1 MDIASGRADVGDNGC
16 ARGGEPQAK
25 ISKIYRDS
33 GSTVARSAI
42 NYRNIT
48 IYNNGAGGGG
58 RAGDPTCYVTQE
70 ARAFPPDLSRF
81 IARYK

>member
-1 MDIASGRADVGDNGC
+1 MLEIADVHVE
-16 ARGGEPQAK
+16 RGGEPQAK

-48 IYNNGAGGGG
+48 IYNNGGQ
-58 RAGDPTCYVTQE
+58 VTRPVTLRKKLE
-70 ARAFPPDLSRF
+70 LFPDLSRF

>member
-1 MDIASGRADVGDNGC
+1 MLETADVHVE
-16 ARGGEPQAK
+16 RGGEPQAK

-48 IYNNGAGGGG
+48 IYNNGGQ
-58 RAGDPTCYVTQE
+58 VTRPVTLRKKLE
-70 ARAFPPDLSRF
+70 LFPDLSRF

>member
-1 MDIASGRADVGDNGC
+1 MLRNTWNRKWILHLDARMLETTDV

-48 IYNNGAGGGG
+48 IYNNGAGGGEG
-58 RAGDPTCYVTQE
+58 R
-70 ARAFPPDLSRF
+70 
-81 IARYK
+81 